1 MLGKR
6 NKTEIKAIKS
16 RGRKRRPAP
25 KASQTSDGKPPG
37 LQSVKRTGN

>member
-6 NKTEIKAIKS
+6 NNAKIEAIKS

-37 LQSVKRTGN
+37 LQSVKRTEN